1 MRRGRPIRHLIVP
14 VALLS
19 LLLIGMTLVSV
30 CHHHAADS
38 SETTCAICHLSHQ
51 PIDRPLAI
59 DAAPAIALL
68 ASAPEP
74 RDTGLASAPVIRR
87 LPARAPPSA

>member
-1 MRRGRPIRHLIVP
+1 MHKRHAIWHLVVP
-14 VALLS
+14 VALS

-30 CHHHAADS
+30 CHHHGAES
-38 SETTCAICHLSHQ
+38 SETTCQICHLSHQ

-59 DAAPAIALL
+59 DPAPAIALQT
-68 ASAPEP
+68 AAPEV

>member
-1 MRRGRPIRHLIVP
+1 

-19 LLLIGMTLVSV
+19 LLLIGMTVVSV
-30 CHHHAADS
+30 CHHHGASS
-38 SETTCAICHLSHQ
+38 SETTCSICHLSHQ
-51 PIDRPLAI
+51 PIDRPLAL
-59 DAAPAIALL
+59 DAAPTMALL
-68 ASAPEP
+68 ASAPEL

>member
-1 MRRGRPIRHLIVP
+1 MRKRQSIRHLIVP

-19 LLLIGMTLVSV
+19 LLLIGMTIVSV

-38 SETTCAICHLSHQ
+38 SEANCSICHLSHQ
-51 PIDRPLAI
+51 PIDRPLAV
-59 DAAPAIALL
+59 DPKPALALL
-68 ASAPEP
+68 AAAPEP
-74 RDTGLASAPVIRR
+74 HNTGLASAPVIRR

>member
-1 MRRGRPIRHLIVP
+1 MNRRRPIRHLIVP

-38 SETTCAICHLSHQ
+38 SETTCSICHLSHQ
-51 PIDRPLAI
+51 PIDRPLAL
-59 DAAPAIALL
+59 DTAPAMALL
-68 ASAPEP
+68 ASALEP
-74 RDTGLASAPVIRR
+74 RNTGLASAPVIRR